1 MPSLLLPSRIN
12 FPIFFRCV
20 KSRSTVRLF
29 TDIYTDIYTDIC
41 RIIFVEPVL
50 MIYLYII
57 DNQTNIQY
65 HTFRH
70 VPTFIPTFIP
80 TFTPTLVGSGED
92 NALF

>member
-1 MPSLLLPSRIN
+1 MPSLSLPSRIN

-20 KSRSTVRLF
+20 KSRSIVRLF
-29 TDIYTDIYTDIC
+29 TDIYTDIC

-70 VPTFIPTFIP
+70 VPTFTP